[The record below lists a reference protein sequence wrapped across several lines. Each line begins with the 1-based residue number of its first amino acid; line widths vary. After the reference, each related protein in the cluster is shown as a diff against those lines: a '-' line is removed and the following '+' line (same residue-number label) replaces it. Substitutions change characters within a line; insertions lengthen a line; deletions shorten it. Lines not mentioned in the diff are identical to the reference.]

1 MKKIRPIKSK
11 KNVIYAKKDLILMMI
26 IKSIIKSEVIVTT
39 QKNIKE
45 LLIIFII
52 EDIKLQKKIP
62 IVFHNGSTY
71 DYHYLIK
78 ECLRGNTEKYIT
90 FSAPIKKRTQ

>member
-1 MKKIRPIKSK
+1 
-11 KNVIYAKKDLILMMI
+11 MMI

-71 DYHYLIK
+71 DYHFLIK
-78 ECLRGNTEKYIT
+78 ECLRGNTEKYILL
-90 FSAPIKKRTQ
+90 FQHQLKKGLNDGKTIT